1 MQAKGKEAKK
11 SEKIKKVDKDKEE
24 KEQTRKRKDKKD
36 EKGAPEAG
44 PPGSEVLP
52 SASSAAEVMPKRR
65 RLRPATSDAGAELVA
80 TSAKQQKAA
89 EPGSESIS
97 PKQVNAK
104 PRIPEVAKAARIDS
118 LRNIQKVD
126 KHFMIPDEIPSN
138 KMSWTVYPPE
148 SLLAELRS
156 QDSEV
161 VPSAIQVLLVGSF
174 YINYVSELHA
184 KAVNEFHKTSIKV
197 NSSKNGSTLSWGV
210 YGGPDKAWWLAKQL
224 ALWEPLSK

>member
-1 MQAKGKEAKK
+1 M
-11 SEKIKKVDKDKEE
+11 
-24 KEQTRKRKDKKD
+24 R
-36 EKGAPEAG
+36 
-44 PPGSEVLP
+44 
-52 SASSAAEVMPKRR
+52 
-65 RLRPATSDAGAELVA
+65 
-80 TSAKQQKAA
+80 
-89 EPGSESIS
+89 
-97 PKQVNAK
+97 
-104 PRIPEVAKAARIDS
+104 
-118 LRNIQKVD
+118 
-126 KHFMIPDEIPSN
+126 
-138 KMSWTVYPPE
+138 SWTVYPPE

-184 KAVNEFHKTSIKV
+184 KAVNEFHKTSIKAGFPFSRRCDALISTLKKHGILPSQVVSWEV